1 MVKIRFIWIF
11 LLLIAAQNIFSQS
24 LSRALIS
31 VTGNTSEQTDGL
43 LSFSVG
49 EAITGSLINPVNGV
63 TQGFQQPSLLNKS
76 DPGIIIGLNAVEA
89 FPNPVLEELT
99 ILFNIRSSKLLH
111 LELYSSRGTLVYAE
125 NFSVSESGSIKVN
138 MRNYPCGL
146 YLLYVYSTEKVIDR
160 MFKIEKM

>member
-1 MVKIRFIWIF
+1 MVKIRFVWIF

-24 LSRALIS
+24 LTRALIS
-31 VTGNTSEQTDGL
+31 VTGNTSDQCEGL

-63 TQGFQQPSLLNKS
+63 TQGFQQPSLLNKIDS
-76 DPGIIIGLNAVEA
+76 GNIVGLNAVEV
-89 FPNPVLEELT
+89 FPNPVVEELT

-111 LELYSSRGTLVYAE
+111 LELYSTRGTLVYSE
-125 NFSVSESGSIKVN
+125 NFSVSESGSINLN
-138 MRNYPCGL
+138 MKNYPCGL
-146 YLLYVYSTEKVIDR
+146 YLFHVYSTEKVIDR